1 MGEISY
7 NDNYCLRNS
16 YLAHT
21 MIQRIL
27 TIYPNLENLI
37 SSFEDQRIDSQ
48 DLAFF
53 LATHGYDASHKK
65 NYIELKLN
73 NLIYKLAP
81 NGEMPGLSDIIILD
95 LPRRNTMKRSKQ
107 EIIAQILEV
116 CLESASKTRI
126 VYQVNLNFRTV
137 NPYLE
142 ILMKNNLI
150 EVGKGEQTLY
160 NTTQKGADLLETIK
174 KVNESLSKD

>member
-1 MGEISY
+1 
-7 NDNYCLRNS
+7 
-16 YLAHT
+16 
-21 MIQRIL
+21 
-27 TIYPNLENLI
+27 
-37 SSFEDQRIDSQ
+37 
-48 DLAFF
+48 
-53 LATHGYDASHKK
+53 
-65 NYIELKLN
+65 
-73 NLIYKLAP
+73 
-81 NGEMPGLSDIIILD
+81 
-95 LPRRNTMKRSKQ
+95 MKRSKQ

-150 EVGKGEQTLY
+150 KVGIGEQTLY
-160 NTTQKGADLLETIK
+160 KTTQKGADLLETIK

>member
-1 MGEISY
+1 
-7 NDNYCLRNS
+7 
-16 YLAHT
+16 
-21 MIQRIL
+21 
-27 TIYPNLENLI
+27 
-37 SSFEDQRIDSQ
+37 
-48 DLAFF
+48 
-53 LATHGYDASHKK
+53 
-65 NYIELKLN
+65 
-73 NLIYKLAP
+73 
-81 NGEMPGLSDIIILD
+81 
-95 LPRRNTMKRSKQ
+95 MKRSKQ

-174 KVNESLSKD
+174 KVNESLLKD